1 MKASYVRMRNSGN
14 YNLDWFHK
22 YYTDKKGAMD
32 INTFQ
37 MIFNYG
43 NLDMIVE
50 HLDREFNLTKLEDNN
65 GKLIKVL

>member
-22 YYTDKKGAMD
+22 YYTEKKGAMD

-37 MIFNYG
+37 MIFNHG

-50 HLDREFNLTKLEDNN
+50 HLDKEFNLTKIEDNN

>member
-1 MKASYVRMRNSGN
+1 MKASYIRMRNSGN

-50 HLDREFNLTKLEDNN
+50 HLDKEF
-65 GKLIKVL
+65 

>member
-1 MKASYVRMRNSGN
+1 MRNSGN

-22 YYTDKKGAMD
+22 YYTEKKGAMD

-37 MIFNYG
+37 MIYNHV

-50 HLDREFNLTKLEDNN
+50 HLDKEFNLTKIEDNN

>member
-1 MKASYVRMRNSGN
+1 MKDSYKKMRNSGN
-14 YNLDWFHK
+14 YDINWFHK

-37 MIFNYG
+37 MVFNYG

-50 HLDREFNLTKLEDNN
+50 HLDKEFNLVKVEDNN

>member
-1 MKASYVRMRNSGN
+1 MKASYVKMRNSGRYDIN
-14 YNLDWFHK
+14 WFHK

-43 NLDMIVE
+43 NLDIIVE
-50 HLDREFNLTKLEDNN
+50 HLDKEFGLTKIEDKN
-65 GKLIKVL
+65 GELIKVL

>member
-14 YNLDWFHK
+14 YNLDWFRK
-22 YYTDKKGAMD
+22 YYIDKKGAMD

-43 NLDMIVE
+43 NLDMIIE
-50 HLDREFNLTKLEDNN
+50 HLDKEFNLTKIEDNN
-65 GKLIKVL
+65 GKLIKVI

>member
-1 MKASYVRMRNSGN
+1 MKDSYKKMRNSGN
-14 YNLDWFHK
+14 YDINWFHK

-37 MIFNYG
+37 MVFNYG

-50 HLDREFNLTKLEDNN
+50 HLDKEFNLTKIEDNN